1 MATGQQED
9 MKVKWM
15 GRRSTPMSPATM
27 VVAGIV
33 TAAAIGYFYYGN
45 KKRET
50 EDGKR
55 RYPENTPP
63 PLARHQWIIGLKE
76 FENDAC

>member
-9 MKVKWM
+9 FKVKWM
-15 GRRSTPMSPATM
+15 GRRNAPMSPATM

-33 TAAAIGYFYYGN
+33 TAFAVGYFFYAN
-45 KKRET
+45 KKGQT
-50 EDGKR
+50 NDGKR

-63 PLARHQWIIGLKE
+63 PLARHP
-76 FENDAC
+76 